1 MKLFSVLLATWG
13 TIAYTC
19 RGDKNMAKKKTL
31 FECQACGFQS
41 PRWMGKCTG
50 CGEWESM
57 VELSTEQIK
66 FLKETST
73 ATSSSSLGSKAKPIT
88 QIGEDNI
95 TRFSSGSRE
104 LDLVLGGGI
113 VPGSLTLIGGSPGI
127 GKSTLL
133 LKIAGNLAMQSQKV
147 LYVSGEESAGQIK
160 MRANRLEANHDQ
172 LYLLPEINLQSV
184 LAEIANDSY
193 EFIVI
198 DSIQTLYSD
207 ETPSAPGSVTQ
218 VRTITFELMRIAKS
232 LHIPIFIIG
241 HITKDGSIAG
251 PRVLEHMVDT
261 VLYFEGDTNSELR
274 LLRGFKN
281 RFGSANEVGIF
292 EMNKEGLNDAK
303 SMAGKFFNKE
313 KLQSGSALTVIM
325 EGSRPI
331 IIEVQALVSESY
343 GHPKRS
349 STGFDN
355 NRLTMLLA
363 LLEKKLD
370 LPLGTYDVF
379 INISGGIKINEPS
392 ADLAI
397 IAAILSSYRDRELS
411 TETLFIGEVSLTGE
425 IREVRGLTQRLKEIQ
440 TQGFTKAVIPNK
452 PIEETEIKCFI
463 ADEVSKVV
471 EWM

>member
-1 MKLFSVLLATWG
+1 
-13 TIAYTC
+13 
-19 RGDKNMAKKKTL
+19 MAKKRTL
-31 FECQACGFQS
+31 YECQSCGFQS
-41 PRWMGKCTG
+41 PRWIGRCTG
-50 CGEWESM
+50 CGAWESM
-57 VELSTEQIK
+57 VELNSEQIK
-66 FLKETST
+66 FLKENTSI
-73 ATSSSSLGSKAKPIT
+73 SSSSSSSQAMPIT
-88 QIGEDNI
+88 QIDEDNI
-95 TRFSSGSRE
+95 VRFSSGSRE

-133 LKIAGNLAMQSQKV
+133 LKIAGNLARVKMRV

-160 MRANRLEANHDQ
+160 MRANRLDANHDE
-172 LYLLPEINLQSV
+172 LYLLPEISLQSV
-184 LAEIANDSY
+184 ISEINSNSY
-193 EFIVI
+193 RFIVI
-198 DSIQTLYSD
+198 DSIQTLYSE

-218 VRTITFELMRIAKS
+218 VRTITFDLMRIAKAN
-232 LHIPIFIIG
+232 HIPIFIIG

-261 VLYFEGDTNSELR
+261 VLYFEGDSNSELR

-281 RFGSANEVGIF
+281 RFGSTNEVGIF
-292 EMNKEGLNDAK
+292 EMSRDGLNDAK
-303 SMAGKFFNKE
+303 SMAGRFFDKE
-313 KLQSGSALTVIM
+313 RLQSGSALTVIM

-331 IIEVQALVSESY
+331 IIEVQALVSEAY

-425 IREVRGLTQRLKEIQ
+425 IREVSGLTQRLKEIE

-452 PIEETEIKCFI
+452 PIEETTIKCFI
-463 ADEVSKVV
+463 ANEVSKVV
-471 EWM
+471 DWM

>member
-1 MKLFSVLLATWG
+1 MIELTAEQVKFVEET
-13 TIAYTC
+13 
-19 RGDKNMAKKKTL
+19 KT
-31 FECQACGFQS
+31 S
-41 PRWMGKCTG
+41 
-50 CGEWESM
+50 
-57 VELSTEQIK
+57 STRS
-66 FLKETST
+66 TST
-73 ATSSSSLGSKAKPIT
+73 KATSIT
-88 QIGEDNI
+88 EVKQENI
-95 TRFSSGSRE
+95 TRFSSGSKE

-133 LKIAGNLAMQSQKV
+133 LKIAGNLAKVNRPV

-160 MRANRLEANHDQ
+160 LRADRLQANEKE
-172 LYLLPEINLQSV
+172 LYLLPEINLQTI
-184 LAEIANDSY
+184 LNEINSKNY
-193 EFIVI
+193 GFIII

-218 VRTITFELMRIAKS
+218 VRTITFELMRVAKS
-232 LHIPIFIIG
+232 LEIPIFIIG

-261 VLYFEGDTNSELR
+261 VLYFEGDPNSELR

-281 RFGSANEVGIF
+281 RFGSTNEVGIF
-292 EMNKEGLNDAK
+292 EMSKNGLLDAET
-303 SMAGKFFNKE
+303 MAGRFFNKE
-313 KLQSGSALTVIM
+313 KLSSGSALTVMM

-331 IIEVQALVSESY
+331 IIEIQALVSEAY

-355 NRLTMLLA
+355 NRLNMLLA

-379 INISGGIKINEPS
+379 VNISGGIKINEPA

-397 IAAILSSYRDRELS
+397 IAAILSSYRNRELS
-411 TETLFIGEVSLTGE
+411 SETLFLGEVSLTGE
-425 IREVRGLTQRLKEIQ
+425 IREISALGQRLKEIE
-440 TQGFTKAVIPNK
+440 TQGFKKAIVPTKPLEK
-452 PIEETEIKCFI
+452 TSIKCFV
-463 ADEVSKVV
+463 ANEVSKVV

>member
-1 MKLFSVLLATWG
+1 
-13 TIAYTC
+13 
-19 RGDKNMAKKKTL
+19 MAKKKTL

-41 PRWMGKCTG
+41 PRWMGKCTS
-50 CGEWESM
+50 CNEWETM
-57 VELSTEQIK
+57 VELTTDQIK
-66 FLKETST
+66 FLKETSN
-73 ATSSSSLGSKAKPIT
+73 SSSANALRKAMPIT
-88 QIGEDNI
+88 QVNEDNI
-95 TRFSSGSRE
+95 VRFPSGSKE
-104 LDLVLGGGI
+104 LDLVLGGGV

-133 LKIAGNLAMQSQKV
+133 LKIAGNLAKSEKKI

-160 MRANRLEANHDQ
+160 LRANRLDANHDN
-172 LYLLPEINLQSV
+172 LFLLSEINLISV
-184 LAEIANDSY
+184 LNEIANEKY

-232 LHIPIFIIG
+232 MHIPIFIIG

-261 VLYFEGDTNSELR
+261 VLYFEGDSNSELR

-281 RFGSANEVGIF
+281 RFGSTNEVGIF

-331 IIEVQALVSESY
+331 IIEVQALVSEAY
-343 GHPKRS
+343 GHAKRS

-355 NRLTMLLA
+355 NRLNMLLA

-397 IAAILSSYRDRELS
+397 IAAILSSYRNRELS
-411 TETLFIGEVSLTGE
+411 AETLFLGEVSLTGE
-425 IREVRGLTQRLKEIQ
+425 IREVSGLTQRLKEIE

-452 PIEETEIKCFI
+452 PMEQTNIKCFI

>member
-1 MKLFSVLLATWG
+1 
-13 TIAYTC
+13 
-19 RGDKNMAKKKTL
+19 MAKKKTI

-41 PRWMGKCTG
+41 PRWIGRCTS

-57 VELSTEQIK
+57 IELTSSQIK

-73 ATSSSSLGSKAKPIT
+73 CINNTLAKATPIT
-88 QIGEDNI
+88 EVNEDDI
-95 TRFSSGSRE
+95 THFPSGSDE

-113 VPGSLTLIGGSPGI
+113 IPGSLTLVGGSPGI

-133 LKIAGNLAMQSQKV
+133 LKVVGNLAQQHKQV

-160 MRANRLEANHDQ
+160 LRANRLGANHER
-172 LYLLPEINLQSV
+172 LYLLSEINLQSII
-184 LAEIANDSY
+184 AEINSRTYD
-193 EFIVI
+193 FIVI

-207 ETPSAPGSVTQ
+207 EIPSAPGSVTQ
-218 VRTITFELMRIAKS
+218 VRTITFELMRIAKN

-261 VLYFEGDTNSELR
+261 VLYFEGDSNSELR
-274 LLRGFKN
+274 ILRSFKN
-281 RFGSANEVGIF
+281 RFGSTNEIGIF
-292 EMNKEGLNDAK
+292 EMNKEGFNDAK
-303 SMAGKFFNKE
+303 SMAGRFFNKE

-331 IIEVQALVSESY
+331 IIEVQALVSESH

-355 NRLTMLLA
+355 NRLGMLLA

-379 INISGGIKINEPS
+379 INIGGGIKVTEPS

-397 IAAILSSYRDRELS
+397 IAAILSSYRDREIN
-411 TETLFIGEVSLTGE
+411 TETLFLGEVSLTGE
-425 IREVRGLTQRLKEIQ
+425 IREISKLSQRLKEIE
-440 TQGFTKAVIPNK
+440 TQGFKKAIIPNK
-452 PIEETEIKCFI
+452 PMEKTAIKCFI

>member
-1 MKLFSVLLATWG
+1 
-13 TIAYTC
+13 
-19 RGDKNMAKKKTL
+19 MAKKKTL

-41 PRWMGKCTG
+41 PRWMGKCTS
-50 CGEWESM
+50 CNEWETM
-57 VELSTEQIK
+57 VELTTDQIK
-66 FLKETST
+66 FLKETSN
-73 ATSSSSLGSKAKPIT
+73 SSSANALRKAMPIT
-88 QIGEDNI
+88 QVNEDNI
-95 TRFSSGSRE
+95 VRFPSGSKE
-104 LDLVLGGGI
+104 LDLVLGGGV

-133 LKIAGNLAMQSQKV
+133 LKIAGNLAKAEKKV

-160 MRANRLEANHDQ
+160 LRANRLDANHDN
-172 LYLLPEINLQSV
+172 LFLLSEINLISV
-184 LAEIANDSY
+184 LKEIANEKY

-232 LHIPIFIIG
+232 MHIPIFIIG

-261 VLYFEGDTNSELR
+261 VLYFEGDSNSELR

-281 RFGSANEVGIF
+281 RFGSTNEVGIF

-331 IIEVQALVSESY
+331 IIEVQALVSEAY
-343 GHPKRS
+343 GHAKRS

-355 NRLTMLLA
+355 NRLNMLLA

-397 IAAILSSYRDRELS
+397 IAAILSSYRNRELS
-411 TETLFIGEVSLTGE
+411 AETLFLGEVSLTGE
-425 IREVRGLTQRLKEIQ
+425 IREVSGLTQRLKEIS

-452 PIEETEIKCFI
+452 PMEQTNIKCFI

>member
-1 MKLFSVLLATWG
+1 
-13 TIAYTC
+13 
-19 RGDKNMAKKKTL
+19 MAKKKTL
-31 FECQACGFQS
+31 FECQSCGFQT
-41 PRWMGKCTG
+41 PRWMGKCPS
-50 CGEWESM
+50 CSEWESLI
-57 VELSTEQIK
+57 ELNTQQIK

-73 ATSSSSLGSKAKPIT
+73 ISSQSTMTKAKPIT
-88 QIGEDNI
+88 QISEDNV
-95 TRFSSGSRE
+95 TRFSSGSKE

-113 VPGSLTLIGGSPGI
+113 VPGSLTLIGGSPGV

-133 LKIAGNLAMQSQKV
+133 LKIAGNLAKTDKKV

-160 MRANRLEANHDQ
+160 LRANRLDANNDN
-172 LYLLPEINLQSV
+172 LYLLPEISLGTVIS
-184 LAEIANDSY
+184 EIGSKAY

-207 ETPSAPGSVTQ
+207 DTPSAPGSVTQ

-251 PRVLEHMVDT
+251 PRVLEHMVDI

-281 RFGSANEVGIF
+281 RFGSTNEVGIF
-292 EMNKEGLNDAK
+292 EMNKYGLNDAK
-303 SMAGKFFNKE
+303 SMAGKFFDKD

-343 GHPKRS
+343 GHAKRS

-355 NRLTMLLA
+355 NRLNMLLA

-370 LPLGTYDVF
+370 LPLGTHDVF

-411 TETLFIGEVSLTGE
+411 AQTLFLGEVSLTGE
-425 IREVRGLTQRLKEIQ
+425 IREVSSISQRLKEME
-440 TQGFTKAVIPNK
+440 TQ
-452 PIEETEIKCFI
+452 
-463 ADEVSKVV
+463 
-471 EWM
+471 

>member
-1 MKLFSVLLATWG
+1 
-13 TIAYTC
+13 
-19 RGDKNMAKKKTL
+19 
-31 FECQACGFQS
+31 
-41 PRWMGKCTG
+41 
-50 CGEWESM
+50 M
-57 VELSTEQIK
+57 VELTAKQIK
-66 FLKETST
+66 FISETS
-73 ATSSSSLGSKAKPIT
+73 APSSASSANNRAKPIT
-88 QIGEDNI
+88 EIGEENVL
-95 TRFSSGSRE
+95 RFSSGSRE

-133 LKIAGNLAMQSQKV
+133 LKIAGNLAQGGKRV

-160 MRANRLEANHDQ
+160 MRANRLASNHEA
-172 LYLLPEINLQSV
+172 LYLLPEIHLQTV
-184 LAEIANDSY
+184 LSEIANESY
-193 EFIVI
+193 DFIVI

-207 ETPSAPGSVTQ
+207 DTPSAPGSVTQ

-232 LHIPIFIIG
+232 MQIPIFIIG

-261 VLYFEGDTNSELR
+261 VLYFEGDSNSELR

-281 RFGSANEVGIF
+281 RFGSTNEVGIF
-292 EMNKEGLNDAK
+292 EMNREGLNDAK

-425 IREVRGLTQRLKEIQ
+425 IREVSGLTQRLKEIQ
-440 TQGFTKAVIPNK
+440 TQGFTRAVIPNK
-452 PIEETEIKCFI
+452 PIEETNIKCFI
-463 ADEVSKVV
+463 ADEVSKIV

>member
-1 MKLFSVLLATWG
+1 M
-13 TIAYTC
+13 I
-19 RGDKNMAKKKTL
+19 
-31 FECQACGFQS
+31 
-41 PRWMGKCTG
+41 
-50 CGEWESM
+50 
-57 VELSTEQIK
+57 ELSAEQIK
-66 FLKETST
+66 FLKEM
-73 ATSSSSLGSKAKPIT
+73 ASSSSSTPAIPKAKPIT
-88 QIGEDNI
+88 EVDEDNI
-95 TRFSSGSRE
+95 TRFGSGSKE

-133 LKIAGNLAMQSQKV
+133 LKIAGNLATQQQEV

-160 MRANRLEANHDQ
+160 LRANRLGANHEK
-172 LYLLPEINLQSV
+172 LFLLSEINLSSV
-184 LAEIANDSY
+184 IAEINRRDY
-193 EFIVI
+193 RFIVI
-198 DSIQTLYSD
+198 DSIQTLYSE

-261 VLYFEGDTNSELR
+261 VLYFEGDSNSELR

-281 RFGSANEVGIF
+281 RFGSTNEVGIF

-303 SMAGKFFNKE
+303 SMAGRFFDKE

-331 IIEVQALVSESY
+331 VIEVQALVAEAY

-349 STGFDN
+349 CTGFDN
-355 NRLTMLLA
+355 NRLNMLLA

-379 INISGGIKINEPS
+379 INISGGIKITEPA
-392 ADLAI
+392 ADLAV

-411 TETLFIGEVSLTGE
+411 TQTIFLGEVSLTGE
-425 IREVRGLTQRLKEIQ
+425 IREITALSQRLKEME
-440 TQGFTKAVIPNK
+440 TQGFSKAVIPNK
-452 PIEETEIKCFI
+452 PLEVTTIKCFI

>member
-1 MKLFSVLLATWG
+1 
-13 TIAYTC
+13 
-19 RGDKNMAKKKTL
+19 MAKKKTL

-41 PRWMGKCTG
+41 PRWMGKCTS
-50 CGEWESM
+50 CNEWESM
-57 VELSTEQIK
+57 IELTTDQIK
-66 FLKETST
+66 FIKE
-73 ATSSSSLGSKAKPIT
+73 TSSSSASTLRKALPIT
-88 QIGEDNI
+88 EVNEDNI
-95 TRFSSGSRE
+95 IRFPSGSKE

-133 LKIAGNLAMQSQKV
+133 LKIAGNLAKTQKKV

-160 MRANRLEANHDQ
+160 LRANRLDANHEN
-172 LYLLPEINLQSV
+172 LYLLPEINLSSV
-184 LAEIANDSY
+184 ISEIASETY

-198 DSIQTLYSD
+198 DSIQTLYSED
-207 ETPSAPGSVTQ
+207 TPSAPGSVTQ

-232 LHIPIFIIG
+232 KHIPIFIIG

-281 RFGSANEVGIF
+281 RFGSTNEVGIF

-343 GHPKRS
+343 GHAKRS

-355 NRLTMLLA
+355 NRLGMLLA

-379 INISGGIKINEPS
+379 INISGGIKISEPS

-397 IAAILSSYRDRELS
+397 IAAILSSYRNRELS
-411 TETLFIGEVSLTGE
+411 SETLFMGEVSLTGE
-425 IREVRGLTQRLKEIQ
+425 IREVSGLTQRLKETE
-440 TQGFTKAVIPNK
+440 TQGFTKAVIPNR
-452 PIEETEIKCFI
+452 PMESTNIKCFV

>member
-1 MKLFSVLLATWG
+1 
-13 TIAYTC
+13 
-19 RGDKNMAKKKTL
+19 MAKKRTL

-41 PRWMGKCTG
+41 PRWIGKCTG
-50 CGEWESM
+50 CGEWETM

-66 FLKETST
+66 FLKETAKTSPARST
-73 ATSSSSLGSKAKPIT
+73 SKAKPIT

-95 TRFSSGSRE
+95 IRFSSGSRE

-113 VPGSLTLIGGSPGI
+113 VPDSLTLIGGSPGI

-133 LKIAGNLAMQSQKV
+133 LKIAGNLAQRSQKV
-147 LYVSGEESAGQIK
+147 LYVTGEESAGQIK
-160 MRANRLEANHDQ
+160 MRANRLDANHDQ
-172 LYLLPEINLQSV
+172 LYILPEINLQSV
-184 LAEIANDSY
+184 LGEIVNESY
-193 EFIVI
+193 KFIVI

-207 ETPSAPGSVTQ
+207 EIPSAPGSVTQ
-218 VRTITFELMRIAKS
+218 VRTITFELMRIAKT

-251 PRVLEHMVDT
+251 PRVLEHMVDI

-281 RFGSANEVGIF
+281 RFGSTNEVGIF
-292 EMNKEGLNDAK
+292 EMNKEGLHDAK

-379 INISGGIKINEPS
+379 INISGGIKINDPS

-397 IAAILSSYRDRELS
+397 IAAILSSYRNRELS

-425 IREVRGLTQRLKEIQ
+425 IREVSGLAQRLKEIQ
-440 TQGFTKAVIPNK
+440 TQGFKKAVIPNK
-452 PIEETEIKCFI
+452 PIEATKIKCFI

>member
-1 MKLFSVLLATWG
+1 
-13 TIAYTC
+13 
-19 RGDKNMAKKKTL
+19 MAKKKTL
-31 FECQACGFQS
+31 YECQACGFQS
-41 PRWMGKCTG
+41 PRWIGKCTG
-50 CGEWESM
+50 CGEWETM
-57 VELSTEQIK
+57 IELNSEQIK
-66 FLKETST
+66 FLQDTKTNNP
-73 ATSSSSLGSKAKPIT
+73 SSIKSKAIPIT
-88 QIGEDNI
+88 KVGEDNI
-95 TRFSSGSRE
+95 IRFSSGSRE
-104 LDLVLGGGI
+104 LDLVLGGGV

-133 LKIAGNLAMQSQKV
+133 LKIAGNLARDKRRV

-160 MRANRLEANHDQ
+160 MRANRLEANHDE
-172 LYLLPEINLQSV
+172 LYLLSEINLQSV
-184 LAEIANDSY
+184 LSEISSNSY
-193 EFIVI
+193 HFIVI

-218 VRTITFELMRIAKS
+218 VRTITFELMRVAKS
-232 LHIPIFIIG
+232 HHIPIFIIG

-261 VLYFEGDTNSELR
+261 VLYFEGDSNSELR

-281 RFGSANEVGIF
+281 RFGSTNEVGIF
-292 EMNKEGLNDAK
+292 EMNSEGLNDAK
-303 SMAGKFFNKE
+303 SMAGRFFNKE

-379 INISGGIKINEPS
+379 VNISGGIKINEPS

-425 IREVRGLTQRLKEIQ
+425 IREVSGLTQRLKEIE
-440 TQGFTKAVIPNK
+440 TQGFTKAIIPNK
-452 PIEETEIKCFI
+452 PLESTNIKCFI